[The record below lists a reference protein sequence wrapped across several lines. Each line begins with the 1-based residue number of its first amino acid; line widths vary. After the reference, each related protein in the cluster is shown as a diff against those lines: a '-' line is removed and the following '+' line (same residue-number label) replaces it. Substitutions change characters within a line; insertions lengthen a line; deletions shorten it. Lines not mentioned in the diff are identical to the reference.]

1 VPLAWLVPRVFL
13 CHTARMSTSSQ
24 SKLTLV
30 VDPSVVRRAKSW
42 ASTHNTSV
50 SALVE
55 SYLRN
60 LTEGEGGRIGVD
72 PNSWPPLTRSLFGSL
87 AQHGDTDADALKR
100 KHLTDK
106 YLHG

>member
-1 VPLAWLVPRVFL
+1 
-13 CHTARMSTSSQ
+13 MSTASQ

-30 VDPSVVRRAKSW
+30 VDPLVVRRAKSW

-60 LTEGEGGRIGVD
+60 LTEGESGGIGVD
-72 PNSWPPLTRSLFGSL
+72 PNSWPPLTRSLYGALSE
-87 AQHGDTDADALKR
+87 HGDADADALKR
-100 KHLTDK
+100 KHLTEK
-106 YLHG
+106 HLHD